1 MIRLMTSFKLVLLC
15 LFLWVQSAQAE
26 HMVDISDGI
35 EHVEC
40 LECKSLN
47 QPLADAE
54 EAPNIV
60 LITRAS
66 NAVVRVKLEAPRPQ
80 LERSD
85 PARAPPH
92 TS

>member
-1 MIRLMTSFKLVLLC
+1 MFIY
-15 LFLWVQSAQAE
+15 VQSAQAE
-26 HMVDISDGI
+26 HLADTADGT

-40 LECKSLN
+40 FECKSLH
-47 QPLADAE
+47 QPLADAG
-54 EAPNIV
+54 EAPEIV
-60 LITRAS
+60 LIARAS

>member
-1 MIRLMTSFKLVLLC
+1 MFIY
-15 LFLWVQSAQAE
+15 VQSAQAE
-26 HMVDISDGI
+26 HLVDTTDGV

-47 QPLADAE
+47 QPLADAG
-54 EAPNIV
+54 EAPDIV
-60 LITRAS
+60 LIARAS
-66 NAVVRVKLEAPRPQ
+66 NAEVRVKLEAPKPQ
-80 LERSD
+80 LDRSD